1 MALILECHSELVF
14 QIAKEKKNIGE
25 GIGKIIDKI
34 QTFGCLWTDYRAKI
48 FYEKISNLE
57 FE

>member
-14 QIAKEKKNIGE
+14 QIAQEKKNVSHD
-25 GIGKIIDKI
+25 IGKVINKI
-34 QTFGCLWTDYRAKI
+34 QTFGCLGTDYRAKF
-48 FYEKISNLE
+48 FYEKISYLE